1 MGGIAYIGTG
11 IPQSLERS
19 SIDLQHTSA
28 HIQPL
33 HASYLCMHPTC
44 IALPQ
49 ALISGACGHQCF
61 VTRDTTSQF
70 STCADKI
77 FAHQEHLS
85 KQPKCK
91 INSKVKQ
98 STFKNLVPIGF
109 KSSPKHST
117 YLKAINLPS
126 VSNSLLQCIINLPQ
140 YSISAT
146 YLQLTYA
153 FVRVVVDEFQISE
166 VTDKVI

>member
-44 IALPQ
+44 IA
-49 ALISGACGHQCF
+49 
-61 VTRDTTSQF
+61 
-70 STCADKI
+70 CADKI